1 MSIKKAIEIVKILLE
16 FDDCSDEWQCAEDNG
31 DADEDFDAFL
41 DLDTAA
47 TLGQVNHGSTESGN
61 KKWIKWDMGSLHFL
75 VENRCRESDKTSFQV
90 LRLF

>member
-1 MSIKKAIEIVKILLE
+1 MSIKNAIEIVKILLK

-47 TLGQVNHGSTESGN
+47 TLGHTNHCSMKDG
-61 KKWIKWDMGSLHFL
+61 F
-75 VENRCRESDKTSFQV
+75 
-90 LRLF
+90 